1 MNVPHPGSRFVPD
14 PRLPVRP
21 GRGSRS
27 VWNARLL
34 AAVSAAGVAVASNLV
49 PVDGG
54 GVQIAAG
61 LTVDRRRDEVRLVAR
76 VACDRGFLEQLVC
89 LEGTREH
96 ESLLS
101 TAVAPSAV
109 HAGLLMLGLEPGH
122 PGRWSMTDDGGVSI
136 LKPEGPHIEA
146 LVRRIRGATVAETPL
161 RDWVAGPDGSAFTA
175 PLVFA
180 GSEIR
185 PNPPSLAR
193 IRGPGEHYVADLTG
207 SLIGL
212 VTFGDEVIAPT
223 SVQPDRTDVSAPI
236 HSARSG
242 VVPGA
247 GSVVTL
253 ILRPVAPTVRSV
265 P

>member
-1 MNVPHPGSRFVPD
+1 VPD
-14 PRLPVRP
+14 PRSPVRP

-27 VWNARLL
+27 AGFARLL
-34 AAVSAAGVAVASNLV
+34 AVVSTAAVAVAANTV

-54 GVQIAAG
+54 GVRIAPG
-61 LTVDRRRDEVRLVAR
+61 LAVDLQRNEVRIVAR
-76 VACDRGFLEQLVC
+76 VACDQGFLEQLVC
-89 LEGTREH
+89 LQGTREH

-122 PGRWSMTDDGGVSI
+122 PGRWSMADGGSVSTVE
-136 LKPEGPHIEA
+136 PEGPHIEA
-146 LVRRIRGATVAETPL
+146 FVRRIRGSTVLEAPL
-161 RDWVAGPDGSAFTA
+161 RDWVVGPDGSAFIA
-175 PLVFA
+175 ALVFA
-180 GSEIR
+180 GSEVR

-193 IRGPGEHYVADLTG
+193 LRGPGEHYVADLTG

-223 SVQPDRTDVSAPI
+223 SVQPDRTDVSEPI

-242 VVPGA
+242 AMPSS
-247 GSVVTL
+247 GSAVTL
-253 ILRPVAPTVRSV
+253 ILRPVTPPIRSV